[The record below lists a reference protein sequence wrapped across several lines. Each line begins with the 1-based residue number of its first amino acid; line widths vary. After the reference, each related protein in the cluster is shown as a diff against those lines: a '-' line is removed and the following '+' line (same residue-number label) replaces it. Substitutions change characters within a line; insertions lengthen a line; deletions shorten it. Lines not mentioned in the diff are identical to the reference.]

1 MENSERH
8 LDDAT
13 NSCENSPPPS
23 LESLSSWVR
32 IRGTIEGV
40 TGIRITIEREQGV
53 QTFMC
58 GHMSSTAEME
68 EVEVN
73 MEVRMQTE
81 TGLLRAPGSCSS
93 EISVLD
99 VPGARVPGGRVDVEQ
114 RRGAVEENFHC
125 PSGVEHPPGGEGE
138 SSVIVPEVSSSHDEV
153 EYPEWVLVMFQ
164 NMDCAE
170 HPEQ

>member
-8 LDDAT
+8 PDYAT
-13 NSCENSPPPS
+13 SSCESSPPS

-93 EISVLD
+93 EMSVSD

-114 RRGAVEENFHC
+114 WRGAVGESFHC
-125 PSGVEHPPGGEGE
+125 PSGVEYPPGGREE
-138 SSVIVPEVSSSHDEV
+138 SFVTLPEVSSSHDEV
-153 EYPEWVLVMFQ
+153 EYPEWVVDMFQ
-164 NMDCAE
+164 NMDCGE